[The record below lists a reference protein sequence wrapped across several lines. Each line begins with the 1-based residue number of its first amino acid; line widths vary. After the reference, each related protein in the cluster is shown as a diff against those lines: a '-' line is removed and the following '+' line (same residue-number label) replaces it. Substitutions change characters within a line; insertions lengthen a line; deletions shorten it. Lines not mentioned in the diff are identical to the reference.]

1 MAENDGEPDGAG
13 GERPDADA
21 AQEPID
27 AEFEPAKGQSS
38 AHASRSVSPLMAALM
53 SAGAAVLGAIGG
65 VVLDG
70 GGSGGGASDVEIAG
84 LRSEIEALNT
94 RLAETTASDQ
104 TRADIA
110 ALEEHV
116 DAAGARLTALE
127 AAGASGGD
135 EEMAAALA
143 SRMDA
148 LAAETAEAT
157 RIAREASNAPRA
169 SPADIANLSSRVAT
183 IDARSASAENRIAD
197 MDLRVSEIDARADAH
212 EASIA
217 QNGEAVAS
225 LAGRLTGVATAV
237 GRRSAGA
244 AAALAIADLQNVSDA
259 GHPFATELVAV
270 AEHVEDPDLLAPLS
284 PLADDGVSSRAQL
297 ASMFGAVARQ
307 ARRAERGGEGGV
319 VDHLSR
325 AIADVVTVRRL
336 DAPQSQA
343 TGDILARAQA
353 RLAADD
359 LEACVIEME
368 RLQGPAREAADGW
381 IVQARQ
387 RLALEAALD
396 DIRASLANG

>member
-1 MAENDGEPDGAG
+1 MAENEGGPEGAG
-13 GERPDADA
+13 EERPDAGA
-21 AQEPID
+21 AHEPID
-27 AEFEPAKGQSS
+27 AEFAPAERETPSHG
-38 AHASRSVSPLMAALM
+38 ARSVSPLMAALM

-70 GGSGGGASDVEIAG
+70 GGSGGGASDAEVASLRAEIDT
-84 LRSEIEALNT
+84 LNT
-94 RLAETTASDQ
+94 RLAEATAADE
-104 TRADIA
+104 TRQDIA
-110 ALEEHV
+110 ALEENY
-116 DAAGARLTALE
+116 ATAGARLSALE

-197 MDLRVSEIDARADAH
+197 MDLRVSEIDARSDAH

-217 QNGEAVAS
+217 QNGEAIAS

-259 GHPFATELVAV
+259 GHPFATELAAV
-270 AEHVEDPDLLAPLS
+270 AEHVEGPELLAPLS
-284 PLADDGVSSRAQL
+284 PLADDGVASRAQL

-368 RLQGPAREAADGW
+368 RLQGPARDAANGW
-381 IVQARQ
+381 ITQARE
-387 RLALEAALD
+387 RLTLEAALD
-396 DIRASLANG
+396 DVRASLANG